1 MIPMR
6 QLLVA
11 AACAALSLPVWALS
25 TDRDQQIEVH
35 ADRFKGDE
43 VQQTAVYAGNVVVDQ
58 GSMNITG
65 AKLELS
71 VTPKGYRKAV
81 ITGSPARFKQQRDPK
96 TKGIDEWMHA
106 EANRITYDEERDTVT
121 LEGAARISRTE
132 NGVRKD
138 QSSGE
143 RIVYNLRYAR
153 STIEGGTTDGKKNR
167 VSTIIAPRTKEAAE
181 PRNQGARLS
190 PATNLTA
197 PK

>member
-1 MIPMR
+1 MR
-6 QLLVA
+6 HLLVA
-11 AACAALSLPVWALS
+11 AACAALSLPAWALS

-35 ADRFKGDE
+35 ADRFNGDE

-65 AKLELS
+65 QRLELS
-71 VTPKGYRKAV
+71 VTPKGYRRAV
-81 ITGSPARFKQQRDPK
+81 VTGSPARFKQQRDPK
-96 TKGIDEWMHA
+96 TKGIEEWMHA
-106 EANRITYDEERDTVT
+106 EANRITYDEENDTVT
-121 LEGAARISRTE
+121 LEGAARVSRSE

-153 STIEGGTTDGKKNR
+153 SSIEGGGTDGKKSR
-167 VSTIIAPRTKEAAE
+167 VSTIIAPRTKDAGES
-181 PRNQGARLS
+181 RSQGARLS

>member
-1 MIPMR
+1 M
-6 QLLVA
+6 
-11 AACAALSLPVWALS
+11 
-25 TDRDQQIEVH
+25 
-35 ADRFKGDE
+35 
-43 VQQTAVYAGNVVVDQ
+43 
-58 GSMNITG
+58 
-65 AKLELS
+65 
-71 VTPKGYRKAV
+71 
-81 ITGSPARFKQQRDPK
+81 
-96 TKGIDEWMHA
+96 
-106 EANRITYDEERDTVT
+106 T